1 MKKINYK
8 KLIIVFA
15 WFFAI
20 TGIALSLSFVSKQ
33 EKNITISSLN
43 ISISNPDEMS
53 FLDETDIQNY
63 FNIRNETLLNN
74 QYKNLNIPAL
84 EKSLNSHPAVA
95 NAEISADLNGE
106 LKIMVEQRKPVLRII
121 NQDGESYYIDSKSKL
136 MPLSENYTA
145 RVIVATGALFEPFA
159 RRSDFSVG
167 QIKGNLKYSELSM
180 LDDLWDL
187 ATYINKDTVL
197 SALIHQINV
206 TNSKEIELFPS
217 IGNHKILFGPA
228 TNIAEKFNKLKIF
241 YKEGLNKTNS
251 WNNYSQINIKYKNII
266 VGTRNSSNTK

>member
-1 MKKINYK
+1 MG
-8 KLIIVFA
+8 VA
-15 WFFAI
+15 WFFTI
-20 TGIALSLSFVSKQ
+20 TGIALSLSFVNKQ

-43 ISISNPDEMS
+43 ISITNPNEIS
-53 FLDETDIQNY
+53 FLDETDVQNF
-63 FNIRNETLLNN
+63 FNTRNEKLLSNK
-74 QYKNLNIPAL
+74 YKNLNIPAL

-159 RRSDFSVG
+159 RRNEMSVE
-167 QIKGNLKYSELSM
+167 QIKNNKIYSELSM
-180 LDDLWDL
+180 LDDLWNL
-187 ATYINKDTVL
+187 TTYINNDTVL

-206 TNSKEIELFPS
+206 TDKKEIELYPS
-217 IGNHKILFGPA
+217 IGNHKILFGAA
-228 TNIAEKFNKLKIF
+228 TNIDEKFNKLKIF

-251 WNNYSQINIKYKNII
+251 WNKYSQINIKYKNIV
-266 VGTRNSSNTK
+266 VGTKNSSNTK